1 MAAMK
6 FVILLFAI
14 AAVVSAAEVEKK
26 SENLESSETVGLGY
40 YGGYYG
46 ANPYFRGYGGYGYAG
61 YPYSAYHHGYGYGG
75 YYPYGHHGYYGYYR

>member
-14 AAVVSAAEVEKK
+14 AAAVSSADVQK
-26 SENLESSETVGLGY
+26 SEKLESSDTVGLGY

-46 ANPYFRGYGGYGYAG
+46 GSPYYPGYGGYGYSA

-75 YYPYGHHGYYGYYR
+75 YYPYGHHGFHGYYR